1 MSKEKILKTMIK
13 EKKEELQRLSI
24 LRGYNKKLAEEGNQK
39 EQREQIIKKV
49 DQNKEEVERV
59 LAYLEDQLNDIK

>member
-1 MSKEKILKTMIK
+1 MNKEEILQKMIK

-24 LRGYNKKLAEEGNQK
+24 LRGYNKKLAGEEDQK
-39 EQREQIIKKV
+39 EQRENIIKKV

-59 LAYLEDQLNDIK
+59 LSYLENQLDDIK